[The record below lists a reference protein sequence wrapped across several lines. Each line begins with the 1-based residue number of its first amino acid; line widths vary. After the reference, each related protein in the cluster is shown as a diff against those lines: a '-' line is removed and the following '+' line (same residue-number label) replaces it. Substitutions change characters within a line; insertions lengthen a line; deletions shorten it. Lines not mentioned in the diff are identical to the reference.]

1 MIEVQRESPIGLFR
15 LYGQNGVKVE
25 QQLPM
30 EELEVKI
37 GYSFQDKLLLKRA
50 LTHTSYANEQKINKI
65 GHYERLEFLGDAVL
79 ELLCSD
85 FIFHKFDNMEEG
97 KMTKMRASLVCEV
110 SLAKTAEQ
118 LSIGRYIFL
127 GKGETAMGGR
137 NKDSIVADVVEAV
150 IGALYLDGGLECAKK
165 FVHEYVL
172 KDWQNKQMA
181 YDPKSKLQ
189 EMVQQE
195 KLGMIRYVLISETG
209 PEHQKVFECAVKIDN
224 KQMGIGSGA
233 NKKVAEQK
241 AAYETLLML
250 KKQ

>member
-25 QQLPM
+25 KQLPM
-30 EELEVKI
+30 DELEKKI
-37 GYSFQDKLLLKRA
+37 GYFFKDKLLLKRA

-85 FIFHKFDNMEEG
+85 FIFHKFENMEEG
-97 KMTKMRASLVCEV
+97 KMTKMRAALVCEV
-110 SLAKTAEQ
+110 SLVQTAEQ
-118 LSIGRYIFL
+118 LSLGSYIYL

-137 NKDSIVADVVEAV
+137 NRDSIIADVVEAV
-150 IGALYLDGGLECAKK
+150 IGAIYLDGGLACARN
-165 FVHEYVL
+165 FVLEYVL
-172 KDWQNKQMA
+172 KDLEKKQLA

-189 EMVQQE
+189 ETVQQE
-195 KLGMIRYVLISETG
+195 KLGVMQYVLLSETG
-209 PEHQKVFECAVKIDN
+209 PEHQKVFECAVKINN

-233 NKKVAEQK
+233 NKKEAEQK
-241 AAYETLLML
+241 AAYETLLKL
-250 KKQ
+250 NKQ

>member
-1 MIEVQRESPIGLFR
+1 MD
-15 LYGQNGVKVE
+15 

-30 EELEVKI
+30 DELEVKI

-85 FIFHKFDNMEEG
+85 FIFHKFENMEEG
-97 KMTKMRASLVCEV
+97 KMTKMRAALVCEV
-110 SLAKTAEQ
+110 SLVQTAEQ
-118 LSIGRYIFL
+118 LSLGRYIYL

-137 NKDSIVADVVEAV
+137 NKDSIIADVVEAI
-150 IGALYLDGGLECAKK
+150 IGAIYLDGGLECAKS
-165 FVHEYVL
+165 FVYEYVL

-189 EMVQQE
+189 EAVQQS
-195 KLGMIRYVLISETG
+195 KLGIIQYVLISETG
-209 PEHQKVFECAVKIDN
+209 PEHKKVFECAVKIND

-233 NKKVAEQK
+233 NKKEAEQK
-241 AAYETLLML
+241 AAYETMRML